1 MTNMHTAA
9 KSIST
14 IQAITEPVILAYF
27 QSINREEYG
36 QTASLFAD
44 NGILHPPFEEEI
56 VGREAIATYLATE
69 AKGMKLEPQ
78 KETKE
83 LREDGYSN
91 VLITGQVSTPLFSV
105 RVAWEFVLNQASQI
119 LGVRVKL
126 LASPQELLKLRR

>member
-14 IQAITEPVILAYF
+14 IQAIKEPVILAYF

-56 VGREAIATYLATE
+56 VGREAIATYLAMDRRLQLVLDCLE
-69 AKGMKLEPQ
+69 CEKAPFGKGTL
-78 KETKE
+78 
-83 LREDGYSN
+83 
-91 VLITGQVSTPLFSV
+91 V
-105 RVAWEFVLNQASQI
+105 RFRAALM
-119 LGVRVKL
+119 
-126 LASPQELLKLRR
+126 